1 MSSRS
6 NPSLDLLVPVL
17 DGDVPA
23 RWPIWGSPL
32 EEHVSAFYTT
42 GRYIPTDYQS
52 LGVQLVVPLQ
62 DEKKLHQ
69 RSTAEWKGV
78 IGVLVDANGS
88 EDDRKKAADRV
99 IAVCNAVAPAT
110 DAWYRKLR
118 FRIGLLL
125 SEEPLETRTYV
136 DYGHTLKLRAES
148 VLGGDVE
155 WQLAYSP
162 QTFLTVLRM
171 FEQQLV
177 YVYRRARAA

>member
-1 MSSRS
+1 MSSRN

-17 DGDVPA
+17 DGDEPA
-23 RWPIWGSPL
+23 SWPIWGKPL
-32 EEHVSAFYTT
+32 QEHVLAFYTT

-62 DEKKLHQ
+62 DEQKLHQ
-69 RSTAEWKGV
+69 RSADEWKGV

-88 EDDRKKAADRV
+88 EDDRKKAAERV
-99 IAVCNAVAPAT
+99 IAVCNAVASAT

-125 SEEPLETRTYV
+125 SEEPHETRTYV
-136 DYGHTLKLRAES
+136 DFGHTLKLRAES
-148 VLGGDVE
+148 VLAGDVD
-155 WQLAYSP
+155 WQLAFSP